1 MKTKQYSSPVNSISM
16 KTILLPA
23 NARRCLKPLTILMV
37 VMTVLGNLANAQAAD
52 CLTGTVM
59 YSIWN
64 DSMGSSINNP
74 SEIRSVN
81 YATGAIGGLMGGTTF
96 LFSKKLG
103 GVFYYGSAALAVD
116 GITKRFFVNTQMGNP
131 GAKDFIT
138 INTVTNTMTTIG
150 TTPSIVTANV
160 PVVLDNYHFV
170 KMAISPTGLGYAIGV
185 IRDTTL
191 STPATAN
198 PLISFTTCGA
208 VPGVGCSTITLL
220 GFLPS
225 GAPMT
230 NWNVFNGDIAFN
242 STGDLYFATA
252 GFSKVNGI
260 PRYTNARLFK
270 IDAINIPAVPG
281 IGTIPMSFVADYT
294 TLDST
299 VINGV
304 AFSPTG
310 AMYLSTRRFNGVQTS
325 PVTTPFFNELYKST
339 GPGIVSLVA
348 GFTPHTAGYSIADM
362 ASCYFPAT
370 VLDENKV
377 LLAGKYS
384 SGYSD
389 LKWDVD
395 NNTNVNYFE
404 IQRGDNGIDFETVG
418 QLSVKNNTNGEESY
432 SYSDPQS
439 GFGKQVFY
447 RIRQVLNN
455 GARIYSNVLRITFN
469 SKINLV
475 SKPKPNP
482 FVNFIDVSVQ
492 LKSASMVA
500 VRLSDQSG
508 RLVYNHN
515 FNGLVGN
522 NDLKLD
528 NVGNL
533 RTGIYILE
541 LSVDDEIIREKLIKQ

>member
-1 MKTKQYSSPVNSISM
+1 M

-23 NARRCLKPLTILMV
+23 NVRRCLKPLTILMV
-37 VMTVLGNLANAQAAD
+37 VMTVFANLAVAQLAD
-52 CLTGTVM
+52 CTTGTVM

-64 DSMGSSINNP
+64 DSTGSTTNNP
-74 SEIRSVN
+74 SEIRPVN

-96 LFSKKLG
+96 LISKKLG

-116 GITKRFFVNTQMGNP
+116 GITQRFFVNTQMGNP

-138 INTVTNTMTTIG
+138 INTATNTATVIG
-150 TTPSIVTANV
+150 TTPTIVTGNV
-160 PVVLDNYHFV
+160 PVILDNYHFV

-208 VPGVGCSTITLL
+208 VPGAGCSTIKLL

-225 GAPMT
+225 SALMS
-230 NWNVFNGDIAFN
+230 NWNVFNGDISFN
-242 STGDLYFATA
+242 STGDLFFATA
-252 GFSKVNGI
+252 AFSKVNGI
-260 PRYTNARLFK
+260 PRYTDARLFK
-270 IDAINIPAVPG
+270 INAIDIPAVPG
-281 IGTIPMSFVADYT
+281 VGTIPMSFVADYN

-299 VINGV
+299 VINGI
-304 AFSPTG
+304 AFDPTG
-310 AMYLSTRRFNGVQTS
+310 SMYLSTRKFNGVQTS
-325 PVTTPFFNELYKST
+325 PVTTPFFNQLYKST
-339 GPGIVSLVA
+339 GAGFATLIA
-348 GFTPHTAGYSIADM
+348 GFTPHTAGYSIADLGG
-362 ASCYFPAT
+362 CYFPLA

-377 LLAGKYS
+377 KLSGKYG
-384 SGYSD
+384 SGHSD
-389 LKWDVD
+389 LKWDVN

-404 IQRGDNGIDFETVG
+404 IQRSDNGIDFETVG
-418 QLSVKNNTNGEESY
+418 QLSVKNNTQGDESY
-432 SYSDPQS
+432 SYNDPQS
-439 GFGKQVFY
+439 GFGKPVYY
-447 RIRQVLNN
+447 RIRQVMNN
-455 GARIYSNVLRITFN
+455 GSRIYSNVLRITFN

-482 FVNFIDVSVQ
+482 FINYIDVSVQ
-492 LKSASMVA
+492 LKTASQVTA
-500 VRLSDQSG
+500 RLSDQSG

-515 FNGLVGN
+515 FSGQTGN

-528 NVGNL
+528 NIGGL

-541 LSVDDEIIREKLIKQ
+541 LTVDDEIIREKLIKQ